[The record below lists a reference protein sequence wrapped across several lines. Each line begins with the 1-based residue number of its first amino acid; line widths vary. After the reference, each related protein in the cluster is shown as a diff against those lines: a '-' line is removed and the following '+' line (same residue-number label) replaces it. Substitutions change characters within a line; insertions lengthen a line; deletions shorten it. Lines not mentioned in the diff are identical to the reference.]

1 MMKNASIKQM
11 ISKQKLDANDRK
23 DLVSGLRFGG
33 ADLGFVLF
41 VGNTRQE
48 KYAAEPADQ

>member
-23 DLVSGLRFGG
+23 DLVSGIRFSG
-33 ADLGFVLF
+33 ADLGFILF
-41 VGNTRQE
+41 VGNSRQE
-48 KYAAEPADQ
+48 NDAAEPADQ